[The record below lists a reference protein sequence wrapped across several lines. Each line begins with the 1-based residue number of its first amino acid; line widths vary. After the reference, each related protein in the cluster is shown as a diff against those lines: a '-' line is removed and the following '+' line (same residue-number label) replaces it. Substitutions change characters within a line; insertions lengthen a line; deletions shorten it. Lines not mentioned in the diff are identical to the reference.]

1 MRERTQYTGKLM
13 FLISL
18 PLNKIGEREH
28 DTLPGLVDK
37 LRLLVRVV
45 HNDVGGLDKLHNV
58 R

>member
-1 MRERTQYTGKLM
+1 M

-58 R
+58 RQVLLP